1 LMLLHGLLKQYRG
14 GGDTVVDT
22 QEIKTVEAQ
31 PKIKLKW
38 WNYVLAVLAFWVLSL
53 FGGVIPMLINALQPQ
68 FARYMPGDLGYA
80 ILYISATAIGCIIA
94 VAAFNGITEHRSP
107 VCGLVNCIIAFLF
120 MLFLCV
126 STFFTGLATWERTIA
141 YVLVFAVYIYA
152 IVKYSK
158 QIKVEAKPKESRAV
172 KRWPYIAC
180 IIVLFCC
187 LAGSSVLLYYSNS
200 YYKYYKA
207 ETEELNEEISNKE
220 LVVSAYLENINYLK
234 SRNNELASFVDFINN
249 NVVFVTEAGGKYHRY
264 DCQYFQERDGWCYV
278 FNVEYA
284 QWLGYHPCLV
294 CDPPQ

>member
-1 LMLLHGLLKQYRG
+1 M
-14 GGDTVVDT
+14 DT
-22 QEIKTVEAQ
+22 QEVKPVEAK

-38 WNYVLAVLAFWVLSL
+38 WNYVLAVLAFWLLSL
-53 FGGVIPMLINALQPQ
+53 FGGIIPMLINALQPQ

-94 VAAFNGITEHRSP
+94 VAAFNGITEHRAP

-126 STFFTGLATWERTIA
+126 STFFTGLATWDRTIA

-158 QIKVEAKPKESRAV
+158 QIKVEAKPKKSRAV

-180 IIVLFCC
+180 IIVLFFAFVVNIYGAYRMNTN
-187 LAGSSVLLYYSNS
+187 LESQLSTAENEITALNYELSGLEKENAILRNENNS
-200 YYKYYKA
+200 YY
-207 ETEELNEEISNKE
+207 
-220 LVVSAYLENINYLK
+220 VF
-234 SRNNELASFVDFINN
+234 SRFIND
-249 NVVFVTEAGGKYHRY
+249 NVVFVTEAGGKYHRF
-264 DCQYFQERDGWCYV
+264 DCQYFQERDGGYYV

-284 QWLGYHPCLV
+284 QWLGYQPCLV